1 VTLVEA
7 VAVLG
12 AGLAAGTANTIV
24 GAGSLV
30 TFPTLVAIGLS
41 PLTAN
46 VTNTVGLVA
55 GGVSG
60 VWGYRRE
67 LAGQGATLLRLAIAA
82 VAGGLSGG
90 LLLLALPAAAF
101 AAIVPA
107 LLALGAA
114 LVALQ
119 PRISARV
126 AAGRDG
132 RPRPHGGTGLFA
144 GIFATSVYGGYFGA
158 AQGVLHVGFLGIFL
172 PESLQTI
179 NGLKNVL
186 AGLVNLTAAVLF
198 VLVAEVEWPVAG
210 VLAAGAAAGGLLGAT
225 VGRRLSASVLR
236 VTIVVVALAVAAW
249 LLLR

>member
-132 RPRPHGGTGLFA
+132 APRPHGGTGLLA

-158 AQGVLHVGFLGIFL
+158 AQGVLHIGFLGIFL

-186 AGLVNLTAAVLF
+186 AGLVNLTAAILF

-210 VLAAGAAAGGLLGAT
+210 VLAAGAAAGGHLGAT
-225 VGRRLSASVLR
+225 VGRRLPASVLR
-236 VTIVVVALAVAAW
+236 VTIVIVALAVAAW